1 MKNNW
6 THERISRKA
15 EAYQWDGSNT
25 DQVFGLLAQ
34 HGMVG
39 ELFRD
44 NQYIQVYYEQSYDS
58 TLRKSDWLLIGEDS
72 ILRFYPD
79 EKFRLMYRPIDDE
92 LERLRAFAR
101 EVIAEC
107 IDGHCQSIDE
117 IFILDIAGSHRL
129 VATHFPIEP
138 CGEICACREKYGNVD
153 FDLVGVE
160 CVRLADSVEAVA

>member
-58 TLRKSDWLLIGEDS
+58 TLSQSDWLLVGEDS
-72 ILRFYPD
+72 VLRFYSD

-101 EVIAEC
+101 E
-107 IDGHCQSIDE
+107 
-117 IFILDIAGSHRL
+117 ILDRDRGDDIGGDELQEVGEKHGLL
-129 VATHFPIEP
+129 VAHYPKTP
-138 CGEICACREKYGNVD
+138 CGDDCVCADYYACSSWNDGEVTCY
-153 FDLVGVE
+153 
-160 CVRLADSVEAVA
+160 RLAESLKAYE